1 MESSRIAI
9 IIPAYN
15 EEKTIEEVVNSV
27 KNYGVPIV
35 IDDGSVDNTAK
46 ISKKMGAIVVI
57 HKKNKG
63 YDSALNSGFKIA
75 KQNQFIIAITV
86 DADLQHD
93 FKIIPEFIKILNAE
107 ADIVTGIRNN
117 TQRISEKI
125 FKITSNFLWGLK
137 DPLCGLKGY
146 KMHVYDDFG
155 FFDTYN
161 SIGTE
166 LLIRS
171 RLKEKKIIQIEI
183 NTKKR
188 KDKPRFGNFLIANY
202 KILRSLFLSLTI
214 IKS

>member
-46 ISKKMGAIVVI
+46 ISKNTGAIVII

-75 KQNQFIIAITV
+75 KQKEFFIAITV

-93 FKIIPEFIKILNAE
+93 FKIIPKYIKILNSD

-125 FKITSNFLWGLK
+125 FKIISNFLWGLK

-171 RLKEKKIIQIEI
+171 RLKQKKIIQIEI

-188 KDKPRFGNFLIANY
+188 IDKPRFGNFLMANY
-202 KILRSLFLSLTI
+202 KIFRSLFLSLII